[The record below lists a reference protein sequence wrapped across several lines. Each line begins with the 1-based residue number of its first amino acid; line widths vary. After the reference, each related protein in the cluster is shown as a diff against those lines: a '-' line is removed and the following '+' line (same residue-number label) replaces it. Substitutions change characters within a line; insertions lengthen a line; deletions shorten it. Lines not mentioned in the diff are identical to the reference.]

1 MEDGVSAILY
11 IIISAII
18 ILVGVLGK
26 KKKPQQIPG
35 STGNGKT
42 GGMDFFEKL
51 GLKDMDEDK
60 EEFIDIEEEIE
71 ETKKAGDREQYGTSI
86 TPPTFEDQSDKETEP
101 TEKIFEKETEEV
113 DAYSEIS
120 DEFDNDI
127 IEIKDEFDLKKAI
140 IYSEIINKK
149 YE

>member
-35 STGNGKT
+35 GSGNGEPE
-42 GGMDFFEKL
+42 GMDFFEKL
-51 GLKDMDEDK
+51 GLKDIDEGK
-60 EEFIDIEEEIE
+60 EEYIDVEEEVE
-71 ETKKAGDREQYGTSI
+71 ETKKADDSELHEISI
-86 TPPTFEDQSDKETEP
+86 TPAFEDQSDKKVVV
-101 TEKIFEKETEEV
+101 TEKIFEEETEEEN
-113 DAYSEIS
+113 AYSILS
-120 DEFDNDI
+120 DEVDNDI
-127 IEIKDEFDLKKAI
+127 NEIKDEFDLKKAI
-140 IYSEIINKK
+140 IYSEIINRK